1 MLRGGLLIGLSSLAV
16 VIAVTGCSANT
27 ASDQPSGPGI
37 TLIVPSPDSDYF
49 QGVREGALEAAGI
62 ASSALTI
69 VDDASSVAG
78 QVAAVRSAVESGTD
92 AIVIAPVA
100 PEVDRAI
107 QVARDSGVVAVDIG
121 GAGYASATAD
131 FLVQTDDC
139 VLGTAAGQW
148 IQGRMPEGSLLWPE
162 FEANL
167 LLVVGDD
174 GEYPRPTCRDQGWFE
189 GAGIP
194 VEALAEAESGATP
207 TGDFVGI
214 PYTIPCVARYDGDAQ
229 ATQREITECVREHPE
244 INAAYAST
252 GSLARVAG
260 EGLRRAG
267 KTVGVDVVLTTVGGE
282 AEGLDLA
289 RGTWVNAIARP
300 RARATGGFA
309 VNSALALLEGRVP
322 KTQGDKPF
330 LDTGVDLCTDD
341 PKTTVFT
348 AVTLS
353 VRLCQ

>member
-1 MLRGGLLIGLSSLAV
+1 MLRGGLFMGVTTLA
-16 VIAVTGCSANT
+16 AALAMTGCSADK
-27 ASDQPSGPGI
+27 ASDQPSGPGL
-37 TLIVPSPDSDYF
+37 TLILPSPDSDYF
-49 QGVREGALEAAGI
+49 QGVRDGTLEAADK
-62 ASSALTI
+62 ASSSLTI
-69 VDDASSVAG
+69 VDDVSSVAG

-92 AIVIAPVA
+92 AILIAPVA
-100 PEVDRAI
+100 PEVDSAI
-107 QVARDSGVVAVDIG
+107 QAARDSGVVVVDVG
-121 GAGYASATAD
+121 GTGHTSRTAD

-162 FEANL
+162 FGANL

-194 VEALAEAESGATP
+194 VEALAKAESGAIP
-207 TGDFVGI
+207 TGDFIGI
-214 PYTIPCVARYDGDAQ
+214 PYTIPCVVRYAGDAQ
-229 ATQREITECVREHPE
+229 ATQLQITECVREHPE

-260 EGLRRAG
+260 EGMRRAG
-267 KTVGVDVVLTTVGGE
+267 KTVGVDVVLTTVSGE
-282 AEGLDLA
+282 GEGLDLA

-300 RARATGGFA
+300 RAAATGGFA
-309 VNSALALLEGRVP
+309 VSSALALLEGQVP
-322 KTQGDKPF
+322 ETQGGKPF

-341 PKTTVFT
+341 PKAAVFT
-348 AVTLS
+348 AVTLPLGEC
-353 VRLCQ
+353 R